1 MNSKERINSAMDLQ
15 PVDQTPFMCQMSVGH
30 MLMQLGCSPVEFW
43 FDKDVYMHG
52 IIQLREQY
60 DFDGILI
67 SLYGHD
73 PKWKEK
79 ITQITKTEE
88 SEIALFENGDKII
101 CPYNELPYYEYC
113 ADSTKYDLAERNFAQ
128 EKRLSYFP
136 VSNNLSFYINQE
148 YPFTV
153 IEEVVEKVGKK
164 YSIHGEITSPFDY
177 LLDYLGYQNALSE
190 LLINPQNVKLILD
203 HFTGLISD
211 LSIQMCKT
219 GIDAIKISSPFAG
232 SGFISPD
239 QYLEFVFPY
248 EKKIINAIRE
258 NNVHAYV
265 HTCGAI
271 NDRLEYMFE
280 NGSSGI
286 ECLDPKPLGN
296 VDLEEAVVRVGE
308 MGFIKG
314 NIDSVNL
321 LLNSSIKTI
330 KAEINQIIEVGSK
343 ASGFILSTACSIA
356 PNVKKENIQ
365 AIRNVIDNIPS
376 RQ

>member
-1 MNSKERINSAMDLQ
+1 M
-15 PVDQTPFMCQMSVGH
+15 
-30 MLMQLGCSPVEFW
+30 
-43 FDKDVYMHG
+43 
-52 IIQLREQY
+52 
-60 DFDGILI
+60 
-67 SLYGHD
+67 
-73 PKWKEK
+73 
-79 ITQITKTEE
+79 
-88 SEIALFENGDKII
+88 
-101 CPYNELPYYEYC
+101 
-113 ADSTKYDLAERNFAQ
+113 
-128 EKRLSYFP
+128 
-136 VSNNLSFYINQE
+136 
-148 YPFTV
+148 
-153 IEEVVEKVGKK
+153 
-164 YSIHGEITSPFDY
+164 
-177 LLDYLGYQNALSE
+177 
-190 LLINPQNVKLILD
+190 NPQNVKLILA
-203 HFTGLISD
+203 HFTGLIAD

-296 VDLEEAVVRVGE
+296 VDLEEAVERVGE